1 MQKEE
6 YKYIRNLAWNL
17 LIDAKI
23 SSWGNPSFCV
33 NLKIYSKMI
42 I

>member
-1 MQKEE
+1 MADVGEMFRKF
-6 YKYIRNLAWNL
+6 YKKYDR
-17 LIDAKI
+17 DAVAKGG
-23 SSWGNPSFCV
+23 GNPSFCV